1 MLYIIDI
8 FYLVY
13 IIILAEKPSVL
24 QVYIIVIDTPAV
36 YPRLVL
42 NRGFSKSAVSVK
54 FPKFRSEK
62 YK

>member
-1 MLYIIDI
+1 MLHILDI

-13 IIILAEKPSVL
+13 IALAEEPSVL

-42 NRGFSKSAVSVK
+42 NRDFSKSAVSVK